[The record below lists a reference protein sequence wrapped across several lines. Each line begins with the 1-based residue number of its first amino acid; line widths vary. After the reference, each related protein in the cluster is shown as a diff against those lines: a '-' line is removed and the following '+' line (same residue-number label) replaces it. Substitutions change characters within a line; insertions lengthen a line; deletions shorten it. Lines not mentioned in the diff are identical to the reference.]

1 MKKSIKEIAKR
12 FANPK
17 EAQAFKNTMGILEA
31 FHEGADRELVQ
42 SQGEQALLWEEELE
56 EELASER
63 DAWEA
68 ALEAAAPVD
77 LDELDDRDDEILAEQ
92 ETLYCRELLTL
103 SN

>member
-1 MKKSIKEIAKR
+1 MDWNADTKEGKKEKSE
-12 FANPK
+12 
-17 EAQAFKNTMGILEA
+17 M
-31 FHEGADRELVQ
+31 
-42 SQGEQALLWEEELE
+42 EEELE

>member
-1 MKKSIKEIAKR
+1 MNN
-12 FANPK
+12 NPMI
-17 EAQAFKNTMGILEA
+17 EALC
-31 FHEGADRELVQ
+31 EGADRELVQ
-42 SQGEQALLWEEELE
+42 SQGEQMLLWEEELE

-92 ETLYCRELLTL
+92 EILYCRELLTL